1 MMNIFY
7 VLLVMLFLFTGFCRA
22 DIYVVTHRDNPVQA
36 LSHDQLR
43 DLYLARSQS
52 LPNGE
57 GATIYESGEAD
68 LRARF
73 ILSALSMR
81 ERQFDAY
88 WARLVFAG
96 RVLPLKT
103 VDQESEL
110 MSHLSNN
117 THAIGYTDG
126 LPESDS
132 VKTLLVINE

>member
-1 MMNIFY
+1 MMNILY
-7 VLLVMLFLFTGFCRA
+7 ALLVMIFLFTGFCRA
-22 DIYVVTHRDNPVQA
+22 DIYVITHRDNPVKT
-36 LSHDQLR
+36 LSNDQLR

-52 LPNGE
+52 LPNGDD
-57 GATIYESGEAD
+57 ATIYEGGEAD

-73 ILSALSMR
+73 ILNALGMR

-88 WARLVFAG
+88 WARLIFAG

-117 THAIGYTDG
+117 THAIGYTDR